1 MSARAPAQVT
11 LGILAGGRATRLGG
25 RDKAWL
31 RRDGRA
37 QVEHVVAALGPLASR
52 VLVSANREPARYA
65 AIGLETVADE
75 VPDRGPLG
83 GLHALAAACRTPWLL
98 TAPVD
103 VLHPDAAAAAP
114 LLAAPEPAFAVDE
127 DGVQPLF
134 ACWPAAALAAAA
146 AEALREDR
154 LAVQALQR
162 RLGMRALAL
171 AGRLGNLNTPADL
184 AAAGIATD
192 PEAR

>member
-1 MSARAPAQVT
+1 MNARAPAQVT

-31 RRDGRA
+31 QRDGRA
-37 QVEHVVAALGPLASR
+37 QVEYVVAALGPLASQ
-52 VLVSANREPARYA
+52 VLVSANRSPARYA
-65 AIGLETVADE
+65 AIGLETVADRA
-75 VPDRGPLG
+75 PDRGPLG

-98 TAPVD
+98 TVPVD
-103 VLHPDAAAAAP
+103 VARADPGAAAR
-114 LLAAPEPAFAVDE
+114 LLAAPEPAYVVDE

-134 ACWPAAALAAAA
+134 ACWPAAALVAAA
-146 AEALREDR
+146 AEALDEDR

-162 RLGMRALAL
+162 RLGMRALAM

-184 AAAGIATD
+184 AAAGIAPD
-192 PEAR
+192 PEAG